1 MALWRTLGVLAMA
14 ALSGGACRGSA
25 EEAGDASEAH
35 WDSEDGN
42 PTHATHSYMA
52 EYAIASMTGAFPEVA
67 QYRAAIVKGA
77 NMELHEL
84 PIKDA
89 YYDAVR
95 IEIGGNNWAADRP
108 EKLWDKAV
116 TAYRAGNKEQ
126 AYTYVGIIL
135 HYVQDMGVPAHA
147 FHVIHQ
153 SSFGKWDN
161 IEVLAFF
168 DFHADMK
175 TLAPSDPGF
184 ESPLGYIEWSGE
196 DARNHWNTAFPGQ
209 KYTRTSI
216 PQAYKDLSDDQW
228 TFLRTREAH
237 ATMANLFAL
246 RRAATL
252 LAKPR

>member
-1 MALWRTLGVLAMA
+1 MALWRTLGVMAMT
-14 ALSGGACRGSA
+14 ALCAGACGASD
-25 EEAGDASEAH
+25 EEPTGEADQH
-35 WDSEDGN
+35 WDSADGN

-52 EYAIASMTGAFPEVA
+52 EYAIASLTGALPEVA

-77 NMELHEL
+77 NLELHEL
-84 PIKDA
+84 PIGDA

-95 IEIGGNNWAADRP
+95 REIGGNNWAADHP

-116 TAYRAGNKEQ
+116 TAYRLGNKEQ
-126 AYTYVGIIL
+126 AFVYVGILL

-153 SSFGKWDN
+153 STFGHWDN

-175 TLAPSDPGF
+175 VLAPIDPGF
-184 ESPLGYIEWSGE
+184 ESPLAYIEWSGQE
-196 DARNHWNTAFPGQ
+196 ARDHWNAAFPGQ

-216 PQAYKDLSDDQW
+216 PSAYKDLSDAQW

-237 ATMANLFAL
+237 ATMANVFAL